1 MDLNTYQQETRKT
14 AVYPPHEQKG
24 YYPIL
29 ALCGE
34 VGELANVYKKWLRG
48 DYEGRTS
55 DEIKASFDAKIM
67 DELGD
72 VMWYV
77 ARVAE
82 DFGFTLNEVAKFNLK
97 KLRLRKAT
105 GRLKSR

>member
-1 MDLNTYQQETRKT
+1 MDLRQYQQETKKT

-34 VGELANVYKKWLRG
+34 VGELANAFKKVLRG
-48 DYEGRTS
+48 DYQQDDPTY
-55 DEIKASFDAKIM
+55 KTKMM

-72 VMWYV
+72 VLWYV

-82 DFGFTLNEVAKFNLK
+82 DLGFDLNDVAKFNLK
-97 KLRLRKAT
+97 KLKLRKAT
-105 GRLKSR
+105 GRLKSHS

>member
-34 VGELANVYKKWLRG
+34 VGELANAFKKVLRG
-48 DYEGRTS
+48 DYKQDDPVYNT
-55 DEIKASFDAKIM
+55 KM
-67 DELGD
+67 LDELGD
-72 VMWYV
+72 VLWYV

-82 DFGFTLNEVAKFNLK
+82 DLGFDLNDVAKFNLK

-105 GRLKSR
+105 GRIKSHS

>member
-1 MDLNTYQQETRKT
+1 MDLNVYQQETRKT
-14 AVYPPHEQKG
+14 AVYPLHEQKG

-34 VGELANVYKKWLRG
+34 VGELANVYKKSLRG
-48 DYEGRTS
+48 DFDGE
-55 DEIKASFDAKIM
+55 KATFEAKIM

-72 VMWYV
+72 VLWYV

-82 DFGFTLNEVAKFNLK
+82 DFGFPLNEIARFNLK